1 MRKTDQKILDKPK
14 SNKSASKANSNNRN
28 KKQKL
33 QSDKNAQN
41 FADMIRDIK
50 DSFSGVQE
58 FNARSFSDSKVQLF
72 YISGLCDEQALGLL
86 IVEPVQHCISQ
97 NKIKSIDKVVST
109 AIFEEIA
116 DVNTIKDEITSG
128 KAILAVNNK
137 FYNCGL
143 DKTVDRAI
151 SEPPTSA
158 VIQGPRTGFV
168 ENIKVNVSQI
178 RRLVKSDHLKS
189 ENIEIGEVTK
199 TRVNIMYIE
208 NIIDKKVLKE
218 VKKRINSIKVDGI
231 VDSSFVAQMLEP
243 RPTSMFKQV
252 GLSEKPDVVVAK
264 LLEGRIAILVDGS
277 PFVLTVPFV
286 LIEDLQ
292 NSDDYYTLHFRASF
306 LRVVRLLSIIVTVYA
321 TGLYLAVQLHHYKAI
336 PLKFLITIINATQ
349 NLPLTPL
356 GEMLFVLLLFEVLY
370 EASLRMPKHLGLALS
385 IVGALILGDT
395 AVKSGLI
402 SPPAV
407 MIVAISGMSMYTIP
421 EQHAQMGLIRLVF
434 TLVGAFLGFYGIIL
448 TTIFFVAYLCD
459 FDNYGSPYLAPLAP
473 RIQNDL
479 KDGVMKNDFVYMST
493 RPKSFPNKN
502 RIRIK
507 RAEGKDA
514 QN

>member
-14 SNKSASKANSNNRN
+14 SNKSASKANSN

-189 ENIEIGEVTK
+189 
-199 TRVNIMYIE
+199 
-208 NIIDKKVLKE
+208 
-218 VKKRINSIKVDGI
+218 
-231 VDSSFVAQMLEP
+231 
-243 RPTSMFKQV
+243 
-252 GLSEKPDVVVAK
+252 
-264 LLEGRIAILVDGS
+264 
-277 PFVLTVPFV
+277 
-286 LIEDLQ
+286 
-292 NSDDYYTLHFRASF
+292 
-306 LRVVRLLSIIVTVYA
+306 
-321 TGLYLAVQLHHYKAI
+321 
-336 PLKFLITIINATQ
+336 
-349 NLPLTPL
+349 
-356 GEMLFVLLLFEVLY
+356 
-370 EASLRMPKHLGLALS
+370 
-385 IVGALILGDT
+385 
-395 AVKSGLI
+395 
-402 SPPAV
+402 
-407 MIVAISGMSMYTIP
+407 
-421 EQHAQMGLIRLVF
+421 
-434 TLVGAFLGFYGIIL
+434 
-448 TTIFFVAYLCD
+448 
-459 FDNYGSPYLAPLAP
+459 
-473 RIQNDL
+473 
-479 KDGVMKNDFVYMST
+479 
-493 RPKSFPNKN
+493 
-502 RIRIK
+502 
-507 RAEGKDA
+507 
-514 QN
+514 